1 MVARELKGYIFACL
15 NNDSLLIV
23 ELVKERIMLMSDA
36 LKLVF
41 IKFIFTNKMSFSLI
55 LCFYFVNS
63 NPLFFQFQTL
73 KLK

>member
-1 MVARELKGYIFACL
+1 
-15 NNDSLLIV
+15 
-23 ELVKERIMLMSDA
+23 MLMSDA

-63 NPLFFQFQTL
+63 NPLLFQFQTL
-73 KLK
+73 KLN